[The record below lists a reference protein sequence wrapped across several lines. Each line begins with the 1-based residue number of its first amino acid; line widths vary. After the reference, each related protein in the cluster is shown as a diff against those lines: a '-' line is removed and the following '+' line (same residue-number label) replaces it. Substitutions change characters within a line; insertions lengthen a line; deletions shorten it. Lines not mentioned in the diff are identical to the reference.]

1 MGPIFSSPGDSH
13 TEGLLVL
20 LHPSSEGV
28 TEVDTDAK
36 RRFVSFKVTPFN
48 NKVLSVYAP
57 SWHSTREQVASK
69 RFFEGLQIYMG
80 NKNEGNEKE
89 IILGDFNC
97 SMDKMDRDVGN
108 KTQRL
113 FRCCS
118 NYALSKLNVGN

>member
-97 SMDKMDRDVGN
+97 SMDKMD
-108 KTQRL
+108 
-113 FRCCS
+113 
-118 NYALSKLNVGN
+118 